1 MRIIGN
7 SKKDTQTM
15 RHFYSRL
22 RVLSPYIVALSLAVL
37 FSQPAG
43 AIPSVGDS
51 FPAITLQTP
60 DSRGDRD
67 YLGIGGG
74 KTFTTG
80 DIKADVV
87 VVEFFSMYCPHCQA
101 DAPATVDLFDSIK
114 KDSRLSKQVRMIGI
128 GVGNSKYEVGIFK
141 KKYHIPFP
149 LFPDGEYTVLE
160 LLDIR
165 QTPTYIVFTIAG
177 GKATVAYTQLGRI
190 KDVGSFITMLS
201 SLR

>member
-1 MRIIGN
+1 
-7 SKKDTQTM
+7 M

-22 RVLSPYIVALSLAVL
+22 RVLSPYIVALTLAVL

-43 AIPSVGDS
+43 AIPAVGDS
-51 FPAITLQTP
+51 FPVITLQTP
-60 DSRGDRD
+60 DSRTDRD

-80 DIKADVV
+80 DIKADFV

-128 GVGNSKYEVGIFK
+128 GVGNSGYEVGIFK

-165 QTPTYIVFTIAG
+165 ATPTYIVYKIAG
-177 GKATVAYTQLGRI
+177 VKATVAYTQVGRI
-190 KDVGSFITMLS
+190 KDVGSFITTLS